1 MIAMSIL
8 PKYAQALPSKDETAS
23 VDSDVRNSRA
33 AVRTYLRHHR
43 VSCHAADL
51 GAQPGEQAQEPG
63 RWQMAVAA
71 AVVTRGQART
81 ILKID
86 ARPPAWSWLGS
97 TPIHLCPGYELT
109 FTSPAAPRMRLTAL
123 PDKLHCACIAHSSAT
138 MSDAQG
144 HSTKAAVSPCGSPC
158 TQRGDLNAN
167 LTRPSPTRESSL
179 L

>member
-8 PKYAQALPSKDETAS
+8 PKYAQASSSKDETAS

-33 AVRTYLRHHR
+33 AVLTDLRHHR
-43 VSCHAADL
+43 VSCHTADL
-51 GAQPGEQAQEPG
+51 RAQPGEQAQEPG
-63 RWQMAVAA
+63 QWQMAVAV
-71 AVVTRGQART
+71 AVDTWGQARM
-81 ILKID
+81 ILKIVAQPL
-86 ARPPAWSWLGS
+86 ARSWLGS

-109 FTSPAAPRMRLTAL
+109 LASPARPRMRSTAL
-123 PDKLHCACIAHSSAT
+123 PDKLPYACIAHSSAT
-138 MSDAQG
+138 MRDAQG
-144 HSTKAAVSPCGSPC
+144 HPTKAAVSPCGSPC